1 MREKKTGLANCD
13 FKRSRRG
20 RKYFLKN
27 GQDIRTG
34 YGIEISAFF
43 KPAFSAAAAAAAVA
57 VAVAVAAAAASDSL

>member
-43 KPAFSAAAAAAAVA
+43 KPAFSAAAAAAVA